1 MKALGNMAI
10 WRLRLGLM
18 AVPFITVL
26 LGGFLAT
33 TLLAMLHRPLLINEM
48 HLAAVVNLLAG
59 LVATAPFCVLLGR
72 GAQAL
77 LRCALLVTLT
87 RTLLTAAGMAFV
99 IIVAGGKIDCVG
111 FLMWAATFYFMLA
124 FGEHYGA
131 AWALHRIRAEQV
143 GSTEPAGAMPSRET

>member
-1 MKALGNMAI
+1 MAI

-18 AVPFITVL
+18 AVPLITVL

-48 HLAAVVNLLAG
+48 HLAAAVNLLAG
-59 LVATAPFCVLLGR
+59 LLAAVPFCVLLGR

-77 LRCALLVTLT
+77 LRCALLATLS
-87 RTLLTAAGMAFV
+87 RTLLTAVGMAFV
-99 IIVAGGKIDCVG
+99 IIVAGGEIDRVG
-111 FLMWAATFYFMLA
+111 FLMWAASFYFMLA

-131 AWALHRIRAEQV
+131 AWALRRIRVEQLNL
-143 GSTEPAGAMPSRET
+143 REC